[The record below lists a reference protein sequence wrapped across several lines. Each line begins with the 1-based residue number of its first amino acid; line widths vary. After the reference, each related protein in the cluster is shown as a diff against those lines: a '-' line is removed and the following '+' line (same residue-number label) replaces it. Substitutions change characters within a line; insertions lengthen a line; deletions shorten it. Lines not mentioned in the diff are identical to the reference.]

1 MSLHSNPD
9 AHMLLVEDALEII
22 LNRVSV
28 TPVEEVASWQA
39 VGRPIARDVRT
50 DIDLA
55 PFANSAMDGY
65 AVRSEDLLEASSDS
79 PAVLEVIGHE
89 AAGHVFEG
97 ELGAGQTVR
106 IMTGAPAPPGA
117 DAVVKYE
124 VVEILSGDGNEGS
137 RVAFRGHPGAGEN
150 IRAAGLEA
158 KRGDVVMSC
167 GEVVTP
173 AGAGL
178 LANAGS
184 ASVPVHR
191 APRVGIISLGTELVS
206 GSDVPDRGQIRDVN
220 APALLASA
228 KDAGADPVF
237 YGIAPDDRDR
247 ICELVRRASRE
258 CDVVVTSG
266 GASAGDYDYVTTL
279 VEREGEVLFD
289 RISMRPGK
297 AVTFGV
303 MEGTPFFGLSGN
315 PAGAFIGFELFVRPA
330 IRKMLGHS
338 SLLRPAQRARVQSD
352 VGKRQDRRFYNRARV
367 VRDPRDGELVVAEA
381 PTQNSAMLVDLHRGN
396 CLLVVPD
403 GPQGLSAGDLATV
416 IRYDLPEGSVL

>member
-9 AHMLLVEDALEII
+9 AHMLLVEEALEII
-22 LNRVSV
+22 LDRVSV
-28 TPVEEVASWQA
+28 TSVEEVASWRA

-65 AVRSEDLLEASSDS
+65 AVRSEDLLGAASDS

-97 ELGAGQTVR
+97 AIGAGQTVR
-106 IMTGAPAPPGA
+106 IMTGAPVPAGA
-117 DAVVKYE
+117 DAVVRCE

-137 RVAFRGHPGAGEN
+137 RVAFRGRPRVGEN

-184 ASVPVHR
+184 ASVSVHR
-191 APRVGIISLGTELVS
+191 APRVGVISLGTELVS
-206 GSDVPDRGQIRDVN
+206 GSDVPARGQIRDVN

-266 GASAGDYDYVTTL
+266 GASAGDYDYVTAL
-279 VEREGEVLFD
+279 IAREGEVLFD

-303 MEGTPFFGLSGN
+303 MDGTPFFGLSGN

-338 SLLRPAQRARVQSD
+338 ALSRPMQLARVQGD
-352 VGKRQDRRFYNRARV
+352 VRKRQGRRFYNRARV
-367 VRDPRDGELVVAEA
+367 ARDPRDGELVVTEA

-403 GPQGLSAGDLATV
+403 GPQGLSAGDMATV
-416 IRYDLPEGSVL
+416 IRYDVPEDVVL